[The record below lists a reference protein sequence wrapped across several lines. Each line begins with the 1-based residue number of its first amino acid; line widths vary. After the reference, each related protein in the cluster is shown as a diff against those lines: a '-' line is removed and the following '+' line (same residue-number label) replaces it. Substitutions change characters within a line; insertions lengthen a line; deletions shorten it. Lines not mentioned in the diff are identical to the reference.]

1 MCLHFWNVFSQLQ
14 VSVLTVSTVIVRYE
28 NVFWIIF
35 QSSEF
40 IFTWPWPL
48 VSTAHFCLHPSL
60 FAFTSATATR
70 VWETIS
76 NVSTCCDISCERVWY
91 RFLRN
96 PTDSV
101 CSLKCAQFWH
111 NCDLHG
117 FWSTEIANLTTLNRF
132 IDRIMYKRNQSE
144 FQNSSGNNVLKHGI
158 RFNSYLPPTG
168 AS

>member
-1 MCLHFWNVFSQLQ
+1 MFFSQLQ
-14 VSVLTVSTVIVRYE
+14 VSVLTVLTVIVRYE

-76 NVSTCCDISCERVWY
+76 NVSTCCDISCERVRY
-91 RFLRN
+91 INFGEIRQI
-96 PTDSV
+96 
-101 CSLKCAQFWH
+101 QFVRSWH

-117 FWSTEIANLTTLNRF
+117 FGSTEIANLTTLNRF

-144 FQNSSGNNVLKHGI
+144 FQNSFGNNVLKHGI
-158 RFNSYLPPTG
+158 RFYSYLPPRG